1 MVEEIGKF
9 SIDTPEQVE
18 LDFRVAGIGSRA
30 LAVLLDHILQGII
43 ITALVVAASFGLPAL
58 HLSSAWIAAVFVVI
72 VFCAYWGYFT
82 FFEMYWKGQTP
93 GKKLLKIRVV
103 KNSGRSITFYES
115 LGRNLLRLVDS
126 LPTFYAV
133 GVITMFIDRLNRR
146 LGDLVAGTI
155 VVHERVQQETD
166 GTFDNFSVVEP
177 SDASYDVSRLSSED
191 LVMIERFLARR
202 LDIDYSARLVIREK
216 LATLV
221 RSKLNLQELPSGVG
235 DEDFLEQVARLM
247 RNTASFRP

>member
-18 LDFRVAGIGSRA
+18 LDFHVAGIGSRA
-30 LAVLLDHILQGII
+30 MAVLIDHLLQGII
-43 ITALVVAASFGLPAL
+43 MIAMIVAGSLGFPLL
-58 HLSSAWIAAVFVVI
+58 HLSDNWRAAAFVI
-72 VFCAYWGYFT
+72 ILFCAYWGYFT

-103 KNSGRSITFYES
+103 KNNGRSITFYES
-115 LGRNLLRLVDS
+115 MGRNLLRLVDS

-155 VVHERVQQETD
+155 VVHERAQQESD
-166 GTFDNFSVVEP
+166 GTFDNFSAVEP
-177 SDASYDVSRLSSED
+177 SEAAYDVSGLGSEE

-202 LDIDYSARLVIREK
+202 LDIDYSARLAIREK

-221 RSKLNLQELPSGVG
+221 RSKLNLQELPEGVG
-235 DEDFLEQVARLM
+235 DEDFLEHVARLM
-247 RNTASFRP
+247 RSTASFRR